1 VWNATHPKNIEFAM
15 HVFTFRSRARPDL
28 SGFTTRR
35 TGSNLPEEVG
45 PWAFVSQ
52 GAMHAGDPVTGI
64 YGGADAV
71 LAGIDR
77 DGFYVGR
84 ADVHA
89 GRTPRAHPATA
100 NRD

>member
-1 VWNATHPKNIEFAM
+1 M
-15 HVFTFRSRARPDL
+15 HVFTFQSRARPNL
-28 SGFTTRR
+28 VGFTTRR
-35 TGSNLPEEVG
+35 TGSNLPEELG

-52 GAMHAGDPVTGI
+52 GAMHPGDPATDV
-64 YGGADAV
+64 YGGADTV

-89 GRTPRAHPATA
+89 GRTMRSAIA
-100 NRD
+100 NRG